1 MAKLPVSLAARAA
14 TAGTNA
20 TFVVGQ
26 GPQGSEGRRAVNFG
40 WTEEQQRRRA
50 AATEFAEAHLN
61 DDLVERNREGTWSPE
76 AWKACADFGLFA
88 TTVSPDYGGLGDD
101 LLTTIA
107 VLEGIG
113 YGCRE
118 NGLPFAINSQLWST
132 QPAIDKF
139 GDEAQKQRYLRGLVD
154 GSLIGAFGITEVDNG
169 SDSYAL
175 DTTAGRVD
183 GGYRL
188 SGTKAY
194 ITFAPIADFAV
205 IFAVTDPEVGK
216 WGITA
221 FVVDTE
227 TDGFVIEPVEEKM
240 GLRTT
245 PFGKLTLN
253 DCFVPESARLGAE
266 GGGMAI
272 FTRAMESERSYIFA
286 SQVGRMERQIE
297 DCVAYANEREAFG
310 QPIGKNQSVSN
321 RIANMM
327 VRLETGRNL
336 LYKVAWLEEEGRP
349 LLKEA
354 AMAKLYLSEC
364 FVQSSI
370 DAICIHGAKGYAT
383 EFEVERDLRDGIGGL
398 IYSGTNDV
406 QRNIVTRV
414 SGL

>member
-1 MAKLPVSLAARAA
+1 MD
-14 TAGTNA
+14 
-20 TFVVGQ
+20 
-26 GPQGSEGRRAVNFG
+26 FG
-40 WTEEQQRRRA
+40 WTEEQQNRRA
-50 AATEFAEAHLN
+50 EAVAFAQRQLN
-61 DDLVERNREGTWSPE
+61 DDLVDRNRDGRWSPE

-88 TTVSPDYGGLGDD
+88 MTVPPEHGGQGVD

-132 QPAIDKF
+132 QPALIHF
-139 GDEAQKQRYLRGLVD
+139 GRDDQKRRYLPGLVD
-154 GSLIGAFGITEVDNG
+154 GSLIGAFGITEVDTG
-169 SDSYAL
+169 SDSYNL
-175 DTTAGRVD
+175 QTTATRVD
-183 GGYRL
+183 GGYRIT
-188 SGTKAY
+188 GTKAY

-205 IFAVTDPEVGK
+205 IFATTDPSLGK

-221 FVVDTE
+221 FVVDTSSE
-227 TDGFVIEPVEEKM
+227 GFTVEPVEEKM
-240 GLRTT
+240 GLRTV
-245 PFGKLTLN
+245 PFGKLRLD
-253 DCFVPESARLGAE
+253 DCFVTDEARLGAE

-272 FTRAMESERSYIFA
+272 FTKAMEAERSYIFA

-297 DCVAYANEREAFG
+297 ECVAYANERTAFG
-310 QPIGKNQSVSN
+310 RPIGKNQSVSN

-336 LYKVAWLEEEGRP
+336 LYKVAWLEEQGRP

-406 QRNIVTRV
+406 QRNIVAQV

>member
-1 MAKLPVSLAARAA
+1 MD
-14 TAGTNA
+14 
-20 TFVVGQ
+20 
-26 GPQGSEGRRAVNFG
+26 FG
-40 WTEEQQRRRA
+40 WTDEQERRRA
-50 AATEFAEAHLN
+50 EAITFARDTLN
-61 DDLVERNREGTWSPE
+61 DDLIDRNRDGQWSPG

-88 TTVSPDYGGLGDD
+88 MTVPPEFGGRGDD
-101 LLTTIA
+101 LLTAIA

-132 QPAIDKF
+132 QPAVIHF
-139 GDEAQKQRYLRGLVD
+139 GSDVQKQRHLPGLID
-154 GSLIGAFGITEVDNG
+154 GSRIGAFGITEVDTG
-169 SDSYAL
+169 SDSYNL
-175 DTTAGRVD
+175 QTTATKVD
-183 GGYRL
+183 GGYRIT
-188 SGTKAY
+188 GTKAY

-205 IFAVTDPEVGK
+205 VFATTDPSVGK

-221 FVVDTE
+221 FLVDTDV
-227 TDGFVIEPVEEKM
+227 DGFTIEPVEEKM
-240 GLRTT
+240 GLRTV
-245 PFGKLTLN
+245 PFGKLTLD
-253 DCFVPESARLGAE
+253 DCFVPDEARLGSE

-272 FTRAMESERSYIFA
+272 FTKAMEAERSYIFA
-286 SQVGRMERQIE
+286 SQVGRMERQVEECI
-297 DCVAYANEREAFG
+297 AYANERMAFG
-310 QPIGKNQSVSN
+310 RPIGKNQSVSN

-336 LYKVAWLEEEGRP
+336 LYKVAWLEQQGRP

-354 AMAKLYLSEC
+354 AMAKMYLSEC

-406 QRNIVTRV
+406 QRNIVAQV

>member
-1 MAKLPVSLAARAA
+1 MD
-14 TAGTNA
+14 
-20 TFVVGQ
+20 
-26 GPQGSEGRRAVNFG
+26 FG
-40 WTEEQQRRRA
+40 WTEEQERRRA
-50 AATEFAEAHLN
+50 EAIAFAEANLN
-61 DDLVERNREGTWSPE
+61 NDLVSRNREGAWSPQ
-76 AWKACADFGLFA
+76 AWKACAEFGLFA
-88 TTVSPDYGGLGDD
+88 MTVSPEYGGRGDD
-101 LLTTIA
+101 LLTAIA

-132 QPAIDKF
+132 QPALDKF
-139 GDEAQKQRYLRGLVD
+139 GSEAQKRHYLRGLVD
-154 GSLIGAFGITEVDNG
+154 GSLIGAFGITEVDTG

-175 DTTAGRVD
+175 NTTAERVD

-188 SGTKAY
+188 TGTKAY

-205 IFAVTDPEVGK
+205 VFAVTDPDVGK
-216 WGITA
+216 WGLTA
-221 FVVDTE
+221 FVVDTDA
-227 TDGFVIEPVEEKM
+227 DGFTVEPVEEKM

-245 PFGKLTLN
+245 PFGKLSLQ
-253 DCFVPESARLGAE
+253 DCYVPDEARLGSE

-286 SQVGRMERQIE
+286 SQVGRMERQVE
-297 DCVAYANEREAFG
+297 ECVAYANERTAFG
-310 QPIGKNQSVSN
+310 RPIGKNQAVSN

-336 LYKVAWLEEEGRP
+336 LYKVAWLEEQGRP

-383 EFEVERDLRDGIGGL
+383 DFEVERDLRDGIGGL

-406 QRNIVTRV
+406 QRNIVTQV

>member
-1 MAKLPVSLAARAA
+1 M
-14 TAGTNA
+14 
-20 TFVVGQ
+20 
-26 GPQGSEGRRAVNFG
+26 NFG
-40 WTEEQQRRRA
+40 WTDEQQRRRDEA
-50 AATEFAEAHLN
+50 IAFAVEQLN
-61 DDLVERNREGTWSPE
+61 DDLIARNRDGVWSPE
-76 AWKACADFGLFA
+76 AWKACAQFGLFG
-88 TTVSPDYGGLGDD
+88 TTVPTAYGGRGDD

-132 QPAIDKF
+132 QPALAKF
-139 GDEAQKQRYLRGLVD
+139 GNEEQKQTYLRRLVD
-154 GSLIGAFGITEVDNG
+154 GSAIGAFGITEVDTG
-169 SDSYAL
+169 SDSYNLA
-175 DTTAGRVD
+175 TTATRVD

-188 SGTKAY
+188 TGTKAY

-205 IFAVTDPEVGK
+205 VFAVTDPDLGK

-221 FVVDTE
+221 FVVDTG
-227 TDGFVIEPVEEKM
+227 TDGFTIEPVEEKM

-245 PFGKLTLN
+245 PFGKLTFEE
-253 DCFVPESARLGAE
+253 CFVPESSRLGAD

-272 FTRAMESERSYIFA
+272 FTKAMESERSYIFA

-297 DCVAYANEREAFG
+297 ECVAYANERTAFG
-310 QPIGKNQSVSN
+310 RPIGKNQAVSN

-336 LYKVAWLEEEGRP
+336 LYKVAWLEEQGKP

-406 QRNIVTRV
+406 QRNIVTQV

>member
-1 MAKLPVSLAARAA
+1 M
-14 TAGTNA
+14 
-20 TFVVGQ
+20 
-26 GPQGSEGRRAVNFG
+26 NFG
-40 WTEEQQRRRA
+40 WTDEQLRRRA
-50 AATEFAEAHLN
+50 EAIDFAEEHLN
-61 DDLVERNREGTWSPE
+61 QDLVDRNRDGTWSPE
-76 AWKACADFGLFA
+76 AWKACADFGLFG
-88 TTVSPDYGGLGDD
+88 TTVSPDYGGRGDD

-132 QPAIDKF
+132 QPALDKF
-139 GDEAQKQRYLRGLVD
+139 GDEAQKQHYLRGLVD
-154 GSLIGAFGITEVDNG
+154 GSLIGAFGITEVDTG

-175 DTTAGRVD
+175 GTTAERVD
-183 GGYRL
+183 GGYRIT
-188 SGTKAY
+188 GTKAY

-205 IFAVTDPEVGK
+205 IFAVTDPDVGK

-221 FVVDTE
+221 FVVDTD
-227 TDGFVIEPVEEKM
+227 TPGFTIEPVEEKM

-245 PFGKLTLN
+245 PFGKLTLQ
-253 DCFVPESARLGAE
+253 DCIVAESARLGSE

-297 DCVAYANEREAFG
+297 ECVAYANERMAFG
-310 QPIGKNQSVSN
+310 RPIGKNQSVSN

-336 LYKVAWLEEEGRP
+336 LYKVAWLEQEGRP

-406 QRNIVTRV
+406 QRNIVTQV